1 MPNIYKVYCTYHR
14 LKFDVWKWTAQSLII
29 LTKAAFK
36 GYMIYSSAN
45 YLSSNFYWE
54 FITQRALYLYYLY
67 IHVKG
72 LVAQS
77 CLIFCDLM
85 DCSLPSSS
93 AHGILQ
99 AKILEWVAVP
109 SSRGSHQPRD
119 WICVSCIAGRFLQ
132 SESSGKP
139 YKCI

>member
-45 YLSSNFYWE
+45 YLPSNFYWE

-77 CLIFCDLM
+77 CLTLCDLM
-85 DCSLPSSS
+85 DRSLPSSS
-93 AHGILQ
+93 AHGIFQ
-99 AKILEWVAVP
+99 ARILEWVPFPTSVDLP
-109 SSRGSHQPRD
+109 HPGIWPKGQ
-119 WICVSCIAGRFLQ
+119 ICVSCIYYQAIV
-132 SESSGKP
+132 
-139 YKCI
+139 YH